1 MKIIDF
7 NNDLTIALNRVC
19 FSSDFR
25 IYFTSK
31 YGYCPNGLTI
41 GVKGKSKDDYHLF
54 LTIRHY
60 GYDHSSNNGIS
71 EFSDAYD
78 FYPERFDFTDEH
90 LNTVIEYFKTR
101 KQEFYAEYIAGV
113 QFFKSDRDG

>member
-1 MKIIDF
+1 
-7 NNDLTIALNRVC
+7 
-19 FSSDFR
+19 
-25 IYFTSK
+25 
-31 YGYCPNGLTI
+31 
-41 GVKGKSKDDYHLF
+41 VKGRSKDDYHLF

-101 KQEFYAEYIAGV
+101 KSEFFTEYMADV
-113 QFFKSDRDG
+113 PFCKSERNG